1 MRDAGRRLGGAP
13 WSAAPAAVSA
23 EGGTCPA
30 VAAGPRFAAFVWG
43 CRGPAHQPGSCVTWC
58 KLLLYRQFI
67 ETEANSRHSSAL
79 SSDCA
84 PCVFLC
90 FS

>member
-43 CRGPAHQPGSCVTWC
+43 CRGPAHPAQQLRDLVQIAAVSSVYRDRS
-58 KLLLYRQFI
+58 KLK
-67 ETEANSRHSSAL
+67 A
-79 SSDCA
+79 
-84 PCVFLC
+84 
-90 FS
+90 